1 MRILIADADDDV
13 RSMARSLVEDLGHEA
28 VEARDGDEA
37 WELFTRLQPEMVVLD
52 RLLHPGPNGLEL
64 CGAIRASEAD
74 TLNYAS
80 IILLT
85 SLRSRQDVLDCL
97 EAGADDYVSKPPDP
111 FVLHA
116 RLLVARRVTMLHQEM
131 QRYRA
136 ELALQ
141 AATDPLTGLNNRLRL
156 DEELDRQHAISTRY
170 GRAYSLALCD
180 IDYFKLFNDR
190 YGHQAGDDALQQIAA
205 ALAGSGRRG
214 EGVYRY
220 GGEEFLF
227 VLPEQGAEHA
237 KLALE
242 RLRGVVEALDI
253 PNPGTEQGVL
263 TISVGISSFVPG
275 SGYDAERLLGD
286 ADAALYRA
294 KAAGRN
300 RVEVAAPAVA
310 GEDPDG
316 RSDQDSDQDSGDH
329 SVK

>member
-1 MRILIADADDDV
+1 MRILIADGDDAV
-13 RSMARSLVEDLGHEA
+13 RSTVRTLVEDLGHEA

-37 WELFTRLQPEMVVLD
+37 WELFTRLQPETVVLD

-64 CGAIRASEAD
+64 CQAIRASEED

-97 EAGADDYVSKPPDP
+97 EAGADDYVAKPLDP

-116 RLLVARRVTMLHQEM
+116 RLLVARRVTMLHHEM
-131 QRYRA
+131 RQYRA

-156 DEELDRQHAISTRY
+156 AEELDRQHAISTRY
-170 GRAYSLALCD
+170 ARVYSLALCD
-180 IDYFKLFNDR
+180 IDHFKLFNDT
-190 YGHQAGDDALQQIAA
+190 YGHQAGDDALQKIAA

-220 GGEEFLF
+220 GGEEFLL
-227 VLPEQGAEHA
+227 VLPEQGAEPA
-237 KLALE
+237 QLALE
-242 RLRGVVEALDI
+242 RLRGVVEALAI
-253 PNPGTEQGVL
+253 PNPGTEPGVL
-263 TISVGISSFVPG
+263 TMSVGISSFVPG
-275 SGYDAERLLGD
+275 SGWDAEQLLGF

-300 RVEVAAPAVA
+300 RVEVAPA
-310 GEDPDG
+310 EESR
-316 RSDQDSDQDSGDH
+316 RSG
-329 SVK
+329 K

>member
-1 MRILIADADDDV
+1 MRILIADGDEGV
-13 RSMARSLVEDLGHEA
+13 RSMVRTLVEDLGHQA

-37 WELFTRLQPEMVVLD
+37 WELFTQLQPEMVVLD
-52 RLLHPGPNGLEL
+52 RLLAPGPNGLAL
-64 CGAIRASEAD
+64 CREIRASEQD

-80 IILLT
+80 IVLLT
-85 SLRSRQDVLDCL
+85 SLRSRRDVLECL
-97 EAGADDYVSKPPDP
+97 EAGADDYVSKPLDP

-116 RLLVARRVTMLHQEM
+116 RLLVARRVTMLHHEM
-131 QRYRA
+131 RRYRA
-136 ELALQ
+136 ELAQQ

-156 DEELDRQHAISTRY
+156 AEELDRQHAISTRY

-180 IDYFKLFNDR
+180 IDHFKDFNDT
-190 YGHQAGDDALQQIAA
+190 YGHQAGDEALKKIAG

-227 VLPEQGAEHA
+227 VLPEQGPEPAR
-237 KLALE
+237 LALE

-253 PNPGTEQGVL
+253 PNPGTERGVL
-263 TISVGISSFVPG
+263 TISVGISSYVPG
-275 SGYDAERLLGD
+275 SSYDAEQLLGD

-300 RVEVAAPAVA
+300 RVEVAAPAEA
-310 GEDPDG
+310 TPDT
-316 RSDQDSDQDSGDH
+316 
-329 SVK
+329 

>member
-1 MRILIADADDDV
+1 MRILIADGDDAV
-13 RSMARSLVEDLGHEA
+13 RSTVRTLVEDLGHEA

-64 CGAIRASEAD
+64 CRRIRANEGD

-97 EAGADDYVSKPPDP
+97 EAGADDYVAKPLDP

-116 RLLVARRVTMLHQEM
+116 RLLVARRVTLLHHEM
-131 QRYRA
+131 RRYRA

-170 GRAYSLALCD
+170 ERAYSLALCD
-180 IDYFKLFNDR
+180 IDHFKLFNDT
-190 YGHQAGDDALQQIAA
+190 YGHQAGDDALQRIAA
-205 ALAGSGRRG
+205 VLAGSGRRG

-220 GGEEFLF
+220 GGEEFLL
-227 VLPEQGAEHA
+227 VLPEQGAEPA
-237 KLALE
+237 QLALE
-242 RLRGVVEALDI
+242 RLRGVVEALAI
-253 PNPGTEQGVL
+253 PNPGTEPGVL
-263 TISVGISSFVPG
+263 TMSVGISSFVPG
-275 SGYDAERLLGD
+275 SGWDAEQLLGF

-300 RVEVAAPAVA
+300 RVEVAPAV
-310 GEDPDG
+310 EPPV
-316 RSDQDSDQDSGDH
+316 R
-329 SVK
+329 K